1 MGGSSTEL
9 CQDAGKMVPSASSAV
24 SPGGSHPV
32 WRHLSWPRTQG
43 SAAPREA
50 IPSLDLGLFPPR
62 AGLGG
67 PIPEREYRQ
76 GPVPVTSA
84 IQALCLPSVSAS
96 TEGHSWRPG
105 VLRWPHL
112 PAKGPSRR
120 DGLWS
125 ESKAASPGPSWLPA
139 VLVTVTPPRG
149 LPRAFPKERTGEGS
163 GAENLE
169 KTSTNWDRG
178 P

>member
-1 MGGSSTEL
+1 
-9 CQDAGKMVPSASSAV
+9 MVPSASSAV